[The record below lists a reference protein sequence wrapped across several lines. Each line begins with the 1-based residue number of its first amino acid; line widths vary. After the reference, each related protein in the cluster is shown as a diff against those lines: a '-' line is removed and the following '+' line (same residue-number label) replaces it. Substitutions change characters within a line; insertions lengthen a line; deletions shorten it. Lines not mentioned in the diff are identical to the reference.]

1 MDKQL
6 KICLMNDSFPPV
18 IDGVANAV
26 LNYARV
32 LQSLQAGC
40 VVATP
45 EYEGVVD
52 DYPFPVV
59 RYPSFNTTKFVGY
72 RTGYP
77 FDSASLNA
85 LKKHKIDLIHSH
97 CPLVSTFLART
108 LREMTGAPIILTY
121 HTKFDIDIK
130 NAINA
135 KILQE
140 AAIKCIVNN
149 ISACDEVWVV
159 SKGAGENLRG
169 LGYEGPYRVMENGV
183 DMPKGRAEQAQY
195 SAVAK
200 EYALADAP
208 VFLFVGRL
216 MWYKGLR
223 LILDALSL
231 LQQAGHAFSMLFV
244 GDGADR
250 EEIEAYARNTGVAKN
265 CRFTGAIHDREKIRA
280 LYSCADL
287 FLFPSTFDTNGLV
300 VREAAACALGSL
312 LISGSCAAEGV
323 KDGVSGILVHEDA
336 QEIATVL
343 AHLIDNRQLMRQIG
357 RNAQDMLYTSWD
369 ESVRCAYKRYWH
381 VLDSFRTGES
391 QRCVTRADD
400 LFAFQSEWAELLGRI
415 FDGFKKLK
423 KNERS

>member
-323 KDGVSGILVHEDA
+323 EDGVSGILVH
-336 QEIATVL
+336 
-343 AHLIDNRQLMRQIG
+343 
-357 RNAQDMLYTSWD
+357 
-369 ESVRCAYKRYWH
+369 
-381 VLDSFRTGES
+381 
-391 QRCVTRADD
+391 
-400 LFAFQSEWAELLGRI
+400 
-415 FDGFKKLK
+415 
-423 KNERS
+423 